1 VGDDE
6 AAYFW
11 DRFTNSNNNNS
22 LHFTDQ
28 SWAGGLSF
36 ALWNNDVRQFIINC
50 SAFYLNEFHIDGLRY
65 DEISALL
72 IMNQNTGWSFCQDVT
87 STVRSD
93 HPRVLQN
100 AEHWP
105 VEQLITELAPSGAG
119 FDVTQ
124 HDGLRISLRNAI
136 RQASYGAGSPL
147 NLSSLAQNINPYAVS
162 EAWKAVPCIEN
173 HDIVKE
179 GADLRVPRLAD
190 GSNARS
196 WYCAQPLARCLGAA
210 FVLPRN
216 SAYFHGTGI
225 S

>member
-1 VGDDE
+1 MGDDE

-22 LHFTDQ
+22 LYFTEQ

-50 SAFYLNEFHIDGLRY
+50 STFYLNEFHIDGLRY

-72 IMNQNTGWSFCQDVT
+72 IMNQTTGWSFCQDVT
-87 STVRSD
+87 STVRFKR
-93 HPRVLQN
+93 PRALQN

-105 VEQLITELAPSGAG
+105 VEQPITEVAPEGAG
-119 FDVTQ
+119 FDVIQ
-124 HDGLRISLRNAI
+124 HDGLRLSLRNAI
-136 RQASYGAGSPL
+136 SQASYGAGSPL
-147 NLSSLAQNINPYAVS
+147 NLSSIAQNINPYAVS
-162 EAWKAVPCIEN
+162 EAWKAVPCVEN

-179 GADLRVPRLAD
+179 GADLRIPSARRRLQCALLV
-190 GSNARS
+190 
-196 WYCAQPLARCLGAA
+196 CAQPLARRLGAA
-210 FVLPRN
+210 SILSRN